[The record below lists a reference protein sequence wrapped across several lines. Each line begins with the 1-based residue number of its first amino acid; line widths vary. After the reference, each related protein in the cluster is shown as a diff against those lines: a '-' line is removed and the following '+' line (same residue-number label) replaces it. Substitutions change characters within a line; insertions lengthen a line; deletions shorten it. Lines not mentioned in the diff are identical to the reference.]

1 MAFLTGLLRLPRPTT
16 FCGLMSLQTGTEMIA
31 LSLLFNKATGLY
43 GLLAIL
49 TGYDLSI
56 VQLSLYVYSV
66 IALGLLAYCLSHIR
80 KQTPFQN
87 LAFAWLYII
96 DTVVNT
102 AYTTLFAVS
111 WFLALETVGP
121 KASEP
126 TETDEPPMGGFMGAV
141 DTSTAMSLIVV
152 FSLIRIYFMLVVMA
166 YARSVLLQY
175 REGNAQQTIDSESQT
190 IENPF
195 AVGMPEGDG
204 WKGKIGRTLV
214 SVGKTYW
221 LPSLAERDEW
231 ARSMNSRFRGKT
243 AVA

>member
-1 MAFLTGLLRLPRPTT
+1 
-16 FCGLMSLQTGTEMIA
+16 MSLQTGAEMIA
-31 LSLLFNKATGLY
+31 LTFLINKVTGVY

-56 VQLSLYVYSV
+56 VQLSLYIYSV
-66 IALGLLAYCLSHIR
+66 IALGILAYCIPHIR

-102 AYTTLFAVS
+102 AYVTLFAVS
-111 WFLALETVGP
+111 WFLALEKVGP
-121 KASEP
+121 KQSEP
-126 TETDEPPMGGFMGAV
+126 TETDEPPMGGFLGAV
-141 DTSTAMSLIVV
+141 DTTTSMTLIVV
-152 FSLIRIYFMLVVMA
+152 FTLIRVYFLFVVMA

-175 REGNAQQTIDSESQT
+175 REGGQQDLDSESQS

-195 AVGMPEGDG
+195 ALGMPEGDG
-204 WKGKIGRTLV
+204 WKGKIGRTMV
-214 SVGKTYW
+214 SFGRSYW

-231 ARSMNSRFRGKT
+231 ARSMNSRFRGKA

>member
-1 MAFLTGLLRLPRPTT
+1 
-16 FCGLMSLQTGTEMIA
+16 MSLQTGTEMIA
-31 LSLLFNKATGLY
+31 LSFLFNKLTGLY

-49 TGYDLSI
+49 TGYHLSI
-56 VQLSLYVYSV
+56 VQLSLYVYSA
-66 IALGLLAYCLSHIR
+66 IAMGILAFCLPHIR

-87 LAFAWLYII
+87 LAFAWLYVI

-102 AYTTLFAVS
+102 GYTTLFAVS
-111 WFLALETVGP
+111 WFLALTAVGP
-121 KASEP
+121 STPEP
-126 TETDEPPMGGFMGAV
+126 TETDEPPMGGFLGAV
-141 DTSTAMSLIVV
+141 DTTTSMTLIVL
-152 FSLIRIYFMLVVMA
+152 FSLIRVYFMLVVMA

-175 REGNAQQTIDSESQT
+175 REGGDQQSWDDETQS

-204 WKGKIGRTLV
+204 WKGKAGRAMV
-214 SVGKTYW
+214 SVGRSYW

-231 ARSMNSRFRGKT
+231 ARSMNARFRGKA

>member
-1 MAFLTGLLRLPRPTT
+1 MAPLAGLLRMPRPTT

-31 LSLLFNKATGLY
+31 LTLLFNKATGFY

-49 TGYDLSI
+49 TGFDLSI
-56 VQLSLYVYSV
+56 VQLSLYAYSV
-66 IALGLLAYCLSHIR
+66 IALGVLAYCLPHIR

-87 LAFAWLYII
+87 IAFAWLYII

-111 WFLALETVGP
+111 WFLALEAVGP
-121 KASEP
+121 KVSEP
-126 TETDEPPMGGFMGAV
+126 TETDEPAMGGFLGAV
-141 DTSTAMSLIVV
+141 DTTTSMTLIVLL
-152 FSLIRIYFMLVVMA
+152 SLIRIYFMLVVMA

-195 AVGMPEGDG
+195 AAGMPEGDG
-204 WKGKIGRTLV
+204 WKGKIGRTMV

-243 AVA
+243 ATA

>member
-1 MAFLTGLLRLPRPTT
+1 MAFTKGFQLRLPRPTT

-31 LSLLFNKATGLY
+31 LSLLFNKMTGLY
-43 GLLAIL
+43 GLLAIF
-49 TGYDLSI
+49 TGYHLSI
-56 VQLSLYVYSV
+56 AQLSLYVYSV
-66 IALGLLAYCLSHIR
+66 VALGILAYCSPHIR

-96 DTVVNT
+96 DTAVNT

-111 WFLALETVGP
+111 WFLALEQVGP
-121 KASEP
+121 KQSEP
-126 TETDEPPMGGFMGAV
+126 TETDEPPMGGFLGAV
-141 DTSTAMSLIVV
+141 DTTTSMTLIVI
-152 FSLIRIYFMLVVMA
+152 FTLIRVYFMFVVMA

-175 REGNAQQTIDSESQT
+175 REGNEQDWDNESQS

-195 AVGMPEGDG
+195 AAGMPEGDG
-204 WKGKIGRTLV
+204 WKGKVGRTLV
-214 SVGKTYW
+214 SVGRTYW

-231 ARSMNSRFRGKT
+231 ARSMNSRFRGKA